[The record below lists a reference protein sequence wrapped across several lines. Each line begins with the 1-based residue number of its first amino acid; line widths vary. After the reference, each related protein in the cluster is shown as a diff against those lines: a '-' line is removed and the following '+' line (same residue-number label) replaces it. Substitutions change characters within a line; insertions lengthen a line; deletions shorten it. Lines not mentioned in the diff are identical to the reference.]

1 MTLPHLAGW
10 VPIRVYK
17 QQAQLLVDWCYLG
30 SVRFTDPF
38 FDQTIQ
44 HVLRHPF
51 NLLFRHQTPIDA
63 LGEWHARQPGLP
75 PTGFIF
81 HMSRCGSTLVSQM
94 LAALPENLVLSE
106 AGPIESVLHADSQV
120 NVTDNQRLAWLRWM
134 VSALGQPREGNERY
148 CFIKFESWHILDL
161 PFIRRAFPDV
171 PWIFVYREPVE
182 VMVSNLRHSAGR
194 MLAPGPLEAR
204 LLDVDLV
211 AVRHMPREEYLARAL
226 GRFCDSALRHHANG
240 GMLLNYRQLPD
251 IVWSVLL
258 HYFGTAY
265 APTAIERLREVPKW
279 DAKNPGVAFADDAAA
294 KRCEASAQ
302 VLQTAERWVIP
313 FYERLEAARRGT
325 RDKPT

>member
-1 MTLPHLAGW
+1 
-10 VPIRVYK
+10 
-17 QQAQLLVDWCYLG
+17 
-30 SVRFTDPF
+30 
-38 FDQTIQ
+38 
-44 HVLRHPF
+44 
-51 NLLFRHQTPIDA
+51 
-63 LGEWHARQPGLP
+63 
-75 PTGFIF
+75 
-81 HMSRCGSTLVSQM
+81 
-94 LAALPENLVLSE
+94 
-106 AGPIESVLHADSQV
+106 
-120 NVTDNQRLAWLRWM
+120 
-134 VSALGQPREGNERY
+134 
-148 CFIKFESWHILDL
+148 
-161 PFIRRAFPDV
+161 
-171 PWIFVYREPVE
+171 
-182 VMVSNLRHSAGR
+182 
-194 MLAPGPLEAR
+194 
-204 LLDVDLV
+204 VDLV